1 MLETGMASNLVE
13 HLTEH
18 PLSAETLPRPGRLIA
33 LIDRLLGWRERVR
46 QRRHLS
52 ALNLHMLKDIGL
64 STAEVEAELSKGYW

>member
-1 MLETGMASNLVE
+1 MLETGMASNLVQ
-13 HLTEH
+13 H
-18 PLSAETLPRPGRLIA
+18 PLPAEALPRPGRLIA
-33 LIDRLLGWRERVR
+33 LIDRFLDWRERVR